1 MVPRPLDPRTG
12 AVLGRHRL
20 VLARPSPRT
29 DRRPRPRPPSP
40 YAAPAQPYAAP
51 AQPYGA
57 PAQPYGAPAQG
68 YGADRRW
75 LRGLRHCA
83 RTPQRR
89 HRPRLLAYLI
99 DTAVTFVAL
108 IAAVLPGFLVSLL
121 ISVSDVFGFLAVGL
135 LIIGYAAA
143 LGFSIWNLVVR
154 QGKTGQTI
162 GKQKMNI
169 MLVGERTGVPIGIGG
184 AVLRWLL
191 PSGLGAITCGI
202 VSTLDLLWPLWDANN
217 QRLVDKWMHWSVVPV
232 PPGGTTA
239 ASSSGAPWG

>member
-1 MVPRPLDPRTG
+1 MVPRPSTPGHERYWDGTG
-12 AVLGRHRL
+12 WSTHVRPLGQ
-20 VLARPSPRT
+20 A
-29 DRRPRPRPPSP
+29 
-40 YAAPAQPYAAP
+40 AAPAQPYAAP
-51 AQPYGA
+51 APAQGYTAPAQGYTA
-57 PAQPYGAPAQG
+57 PAQPYAAPAQG
-68 YGADRRW
+68 YGAPAGGGYAAYGTALVPRNADI
-75 LRGLRHCA
+75 G
-83 RTPQRR
+83 
-89 HRPRLLAYLI
+89 PRLLAYLI

-135 LIIGYAAA
+135 LIIGYVAA